1 MFHLIV
7 DTPFTDIVANEK
19 RRRRQTFTEA
29 RKHCLKKNSSLLWSY
44 KILPD
49 CKNLTRFMTLNS
61 QYGKRRYW
69 TGLYKN
75 ETDDDKNKL
84 CDTVIGEQLHNCN
97 NNSDE
102 CVSVK
107 IRGADVKHRLEEC
120 DDRRYIV
127 CQVNKGNEIFS

>member
-7 DTPFTDIVANEK
+7 DTLYFE
-19 RRRRQTFTEA
+19 RRHYLQTFTEA
-29 RKHCLKKNSSLLWSY
+29 RNHCLTRNSSLWSP
-44 KILPD
+44 KILSD
-49 CKNLTRFMTLNS
+49 CKNFTRYMNSNS
-61 QYGKRRYW
+61 QNRKGGYW
-69 TGLYKN
+69 TGLCKN
-75 ETDDDKNKL
+75 KTDDNKNKL

-107 IRGADVKHRLEEC
+107 FRGADVKHHLEEC
-120 DDRRYIV
+120 DDRRYFV

>member
-7 DTPFTDIVANEK
+7 DTPSTAANE
-19 RRRRQTFTEA
+19 RRGRQKFTEA
-29 RKHCLKKNSSLLWSY
+29 RKHCLKKNSSLWSY
-44 KILPD
+44 KILSD
-49 CKNLTRFMTLNS
+49 CKNFTRFMTLNS

-69 TGLYKN
+69 TGLCKN

-84 CDTVIGEQLHNCN
+84 CDTVIGEQLHNCD

-107 IRGADVKHRLEEC
+107 IRGVDVKRRLEEC
-120 DDRRYIV
+120 DDRRYFV